1 MNLTKENRISETEK
15 IGDTQIN
22 PGSPLLNPLIK
33 EEYINNITK
42 NIIIEYDLFFEY
54 LIFPRI
60 LLNDEN
66 RVIKANKAMRDL
78 LKLENSEIIN
88 KDVISLFKDN
98 LGIKIITR
106 LKQLIGEVSHDQ
118 FETSY
123 SPDTE
128 TNLLFSVVIIRLG
141 SIGKYIVTFRDIT
154 KERKIEEQ
162 LKRKNQELL
171 QLYET
176 GKTLQQTLDI
186 DETLDIAIKT
196 FSQIGFDRVRIYFYD
211 ETEHAFV
218 GKKANDIGIEKF
230 REIKIPITQE
240 HSKVFHCF
248 TNKTP
253 IIRKEEN
260 KDSFYSKALKK
271 ENVYESASLPLV
283 NKERILGMISLDNKY
298 SKRKIDEESLSSL
311 MTFVQQI
318 SVAIENSLLYASSI
332 RRLNRLSAIYDI
344 AKLSSSTF
352 ESTTAVLNQIVLKIV
367 KMMHIDFC
375 SILLLSEDGKT
386 LNPKIGYSCGKGKI
400 LTTSL
405 PVEKCI
411 SGETILKKKTI
422 YIQDVLKETNYQNKD
437 LAESEH
443 LMSMLCVPL
452 IVDNSAIGTLSV
464 YTKKL
469 RKFSQDEINML
480 EALADHAGIIIKK
493 TELYDKITK
502 DNENFSLLLE
512 LGRVINSTLKTDDLL
527 KLCLEKAVEFTK
539 ADFGFILLI
548 ENDTLEFKYTTG
560 YNNEN
565 TEVLNLKIGEG
576 ICGYAANAGIPII
589 VNNVETDQRYIK
601 INDFIKSEAAIPII
615 RNNKVIGILDL
626 ESTKINNFSEYS
638 RALQVLTNQMAVAL
652 ENATLVDEISNFN
665 EKLKHEIE
673 AATKELREKN
683 KELEKMDK
691 LKSDFVSNVSH
702 ELRTPLTSIKGYTQL
717 LFEER
722 IGKVDEQQKH
732 CLKIV
737 LEESDRLTRLIND
750 VLDLSKL
757 EHGKIKFKIEKIQII
772 DLAVLVI
779 NTMMMIAHEKNITIN
794 YEFEENLPIISASKD
809 LIKQVFINILG
820 NAIKFTHKG
829 GEIFITIKKKDNNGI
844 EVSIKDG
851 CPGIPPEVIT
861 KIFDKFYQV
870 DSSMTREHSG
880 TGLGLAIAKHII
892 DIHQGEIGVES
903 EIGKGCVFTFTL
915 PLKREK
921 R

>member
-1 MNLTKENRISETEK
+1 MDITKDSITTETEK
-15 IGDTQIN
+15 FGHTQIELGF
-22 PGSPLLNPLIK
+22 PIK
-33 EEYINNITK
+33 EITK
-42 NIIIEYDLFFEY
+42 ETAKKESNIKETIQEYDLFFEH

-60 LLNDEN
+60 LIDEDN
-66 RVIKANKAMRDL
+66 KVLKANKAIRNL
-78 LKLENSEIIN
+78 LRLENDEIIN

-98 LGIKIITR
+98 LGIKIIAR
-106 LKQLIGEVSHDQ
+106 LKQLVGEVASDQ
-118 FETSY
+118 FEIAY
-123 SPDTE
+123 SPRKE
-128 TNLLFSVVIIRLG
+128 INMLFSVVIIRLG
-141 SIGKYIVTFRDIT
+141 KIGKYIVTFIDIT
-154 KERKIEEQ
+154 KERRMEEQ

-186 DETLDIAIKT
+186 DETLDIAMKT
-196 FSQIGFDRVRIYFYD
+196 FTQIGFDRVRIYFYD

-218 GKKANDIGIEKF
+218 GKKASDTSYDKF
-230 REIKIPITQE
+230 REIKVPIIPE
-240 HSKVFHCF
+240 HSKVYHCF

-253 IIRKEEN
+253 IIREEKN
-260 KDSFYSKALKK
+260 KDSFYSKALRK
-271 ENVYESASLPLV
+271 EDVYESASLPLV
-283 NKERILGMISLDNKY
+283 NKERVLGMISLDNKY
-298 SKRKIDEESLSSL
+298 SKRKIEEESLHPL
-311 MTFVQQI
+311 MTFAQQI

-344 AKLSSSTF
+344 AKISSSTF
-352 ESTTAVLNQIVLKIV
+352 DSTTVLNQIVLKIV

-375 SILLLSEDGKT
+375 SILLLDEDGKT
-386 LNPKIGYSCGKGKI
+386 LNPRIGYSYGKGKVS
-400 LTTSL
+400 TYSL
-405 PVEKCI
+405 PFDNCI
-411 SGETILKKKTI
+411 SGESILKKKTI
-422 YIQDVLKETNYQNKD
+422 YVQDVLKDKNYQYKD

-443 LMSMLCVPL
+443 LKSMLCVPL

-464 YTKKL
+464 YTKKT
-469 RKFSQDEINML
+469 RRFSQDEINLL
-480 EALADHAGIIIKK
+480 EALADHAGIIVKK

-512 LGRVINSTLKTDDLL
+512 LGRVINSTLKTEDLL

-548 ENDTLEFKYTTG
+548 ENEALTFKYTKG
-560 YNNEN
+560 YNIEN
-565 TEVLNLKIGEG
+565 TEALKLKVGEG
-576 ICGYAANAGIPII
+576 ICGYAASAGIPII
-589 VNNVETDQRYIK
+589 VNNVETYPQYIK
-601 INDFIKSEAAIPII
+601 LNDLIKSEAAIPII

-626 ESTKINNFSEYS
+626 ESSKINNFSEYS

-665 EKLKHEIE
+665 EKLKHEIDV
-673 AATKELREKN
+673 ATKELREKN

-757 EHGKIKFKIEKIQII
+757 EHGKIKFKLEKVQII

-779 NTMMMIAHEKNITIN
+779 NTMMMIAHEKEITIN
-794 YEFEENLPIISASKD
+794 YEFEKDLPIISASRD

-820 NAIKFTHKG
+820 NAIKFTQKG
-829 GEIFITIKKKDNNGI
+829 GEIFIFIKKKNNNGI
-844 EVSIKDG
+844 EVSIKDS
-851 CPGIPPEVIT
+851 CPGIPPESIH

-892 DIHQGEIGVES
+892 NIHQGEIWVES
-903 EIGKGCVFTFTL
+903 EVGKGCVFTFTL